1 MVTTDWYTTEYQYK
15 EIAAGND
22 IKMATGMVEHTLQM
36 LKEGKLS
43 REDVVISAKRVL
55 NLILKLA

>member
-1 MVTTDWYTTEYQYK
+1 
-15 EIAAGND
+15 
-22 IKMATGMVEHTLQM
+22 MATGMAEHTLQM